1 MDKETLRSLDDLP
14 YTVSVEFPENKL
26 LPRGGTHS
34 CDTGEQPSPI
44 AEVLIDDDTK
54 WDPKLDK
61 ADRLDCSIAAA
72 CGVVSGLIDV
82 FYVGRFSFERA
93 RDWGA
98 DRVEDFVVSVARL
111 SGYRGDDLKGAIRY
125 LENSFPLAADGNTAD
140 FGGGLQHHLRDFS
153 HHFSIGGLA
162 CSMFTQFSGMV
173 IGADEHGA
181 LKIEQVPESHR
192 KYLGEN
198 FQEKVFYGTILWAMH
213 IASDIAGSSGS
224 SSGGTGVPG
233 PILSLVKQLSTLPI
247 FKDAQLD
254 EMGLRKF
261 VSKLF
266 NGTLLAKR
274 NADGKIADP
283 VRFDLRMEIGIFHEV
298 GKQSAPIIV
307 NQCLIRG
314 FYFVRRFVHEIKALQ
329 IDTLAGLER
338 IAPEDVLPF
347 RNHAIGRM
355 STIASGVFTAVDVVD
370 ALVEAA
376 IVSRKDRQSEF
387 LKEFV
392 ARINFVGIGTFA
404 VACSLDIKE
413 ILSERGPSAEN
424 AAGKRLEKELS
435 DLGCLELG
443 PEKVQILQ
451 SLLRLKIVHDIA
463 NESRDRR
470 RAAKQ
475 EWLEEWMAAASQGLS
490 VAGLTPGQYFLDS
503 DELYRRFE
511 NLANQNRGL
520 PWPFLVA
527 LEADL
532 EAPYSPL
539 GGGNDKAYRN
549 LKMDSDYMADVF
561 AWSQSVV
568 CKTDISGLR
577 KACKK
582 ARADINA
589 STSKNALKVAGT
601 IVIVGVAAGAA
612 FVFAPLIAPLI
623 AGEAVA
629 GLSGAALTS
638 ASLAF
643 VGGGALAAGG
653 AGMAGGT
660 AIIAGGGALLG
671 AIGGTGASAA
681 FTAATGSDGFVY
693 DEASKLLA
701 YSREVLID
709 KFDDIESAERIH
721 ASLNER
727 IVDMQ
732 IGLAD
737 IKNQKKQSEPIDSA
751 LASDDLDDGLSPRK
765 KAKIMEK
772 SLKYMRRCDEGIV
785 RALRAR
791 NRKDPS

>member
-1 MDKETLRSLDDLP
+1 MDKETLSPKDDLP
-14 YTVSVEFPENKL
+14 YTVSIEFPENKL
-26 LPRGGTHS
+26 LPRGGTSS
-34 CDTGEQPSPI
+34 CETGEQPSPI
-44 AEVLIDDDTK
+44 AEALVDDETK

-93 RDWGA
+93 RDWGT
-98 DRVEDFVVSVARL
+98 DKVEGFVVNAAKL
-111 SGYRGDDLKGAIRY
+111 AGYKGDDLKGAIRH
-125 LENSFPLAADGNTAD
+125 LEGSFPLAADGNTAD

-162 CSMFTQFSGMV
+162 CSMFTQFTGLV
-173 IGADEHGA
+173 IGVDEHGA
-181 LKIEQVPESHR
+181 LKIVQVPESHR
-192 KYLGEN
+192 KYMGKN
-198 FQEKVFYGTILWAMH
+198 FQEKVFYGTIMWAMH

-274 NADGKIADP
+274 DADGRIVDP
-283 VRFDLRMEIGIFHEV
+283 VRFDLRMEIGVFHEV
-298 GKQSAPIIV
+298 GKQAAPVIV

-314 FYFVRRFVHEIKALQ
+314 FYFIRRFVHEIKALQ

-376 IVSRKDRQSEF
+376 IVSRKNKQPEF

-404 VACSLDIKE
+404 VVCSLDIKE
-413 ILSERGPSAEN
+413 VLSERLPSAED
-424 AAGKRLEKELS
+424 AAEKRLEKELS
-435 DLGCLELG
+435 DLGCLELD

-451 SLLRLKIVHDIA
+451 SLLRLKILHDIA
-463 NESRDRR
+463 NERHDRR

-475 EWLEEWMAAASQGLS
+475 EWLEEWIAAASQGLS

-503 DELYRRFE
+503 DELYGRFE
-511 NLANQNRGL
+511 SLANENRGL

-532 EAPYSPL
+532 EAPYAPL
-539 GGGNDKAYRN
+539 GGGNDKAYKS
-549 LKMDSDYMADVF
+549 LKMGSDYMADVF
-561 AWSQSVV
+561 AESQSVV
-568 CKTDISGLR
+568 GKTDISDLR
-577 KACKK
+577 KAYKRAK
-582 ARADINA
+582 ADINA

-601 IVIVGVAAGAA
+601 IVVVGVAAGAA

-681 FTAATGSDGFVY
+681 LTAATGSDGFVY
-693 DEASKLLA
+693 YEASKLLA
-701 YSREVLID
+701 FSREVLIN
-709 KFDDIESAERIH
+709 KFDDVESVERIH
-721 ASLNER
+721 TSLNER

-732 IGLAD
+732 IGLALIKSEKGQPKPVDPVLD
-737 IKNQKKQSEPIDSA
+737 IEDS
-751 LASDDLDDGLSPRK
+751 DDGLSPRK

-772 SLKYMRRCDEGIV
+772 SIKYMRRCDERIV
-785 RALRAR
+785 RSLRAL
-791 NRKDPS
+791 NRKNLR